1 MQPKETEDMA
11 AMEYG
16 PGEEAEGDEG
26 EESNAGDDTT
36 LYCFCQKVSY
46 GEVRYH
52 PLAFLFLNLSL
63 SPSRV
68 SFLLTFSSVFFLL
81 GSDDWL

>member
-1 MQPKETEDMA
+1 MPSIQPKEAEEIA

-16 PGEEAEGDEG
+16 QGDEAEGDEG

-52 PLAFLFLNLSL
+52 SYRSSSL
-63 SPSRV
+63 S
-68 SFLLTFSSVFFLL
+68 VFCA
-81 GSDDWL
+81 